1 MNNWRLLGHW
11 TVGTFTGLWIPSITG
26 ILIQI
31 VFTTPFLVTGI
42 GGSII
47 ILWALAK
54 QGEETNNL
62 SRN

>member
-1 MNNWRLLGHW
+1 M
-11 TVGTFTGLWIPSITG
+11 PSTTG

-31 VFTTPFLVTGI
+31 AFTTPFLVTEI